1 MSSAPRVT
9 CSAFKQLGTVADYT
23 GLLDVLSQFQTWKQH
38 VMGPI
43 CHDLQSSYQSL
54 TATNRLL
61 LNLSEMVKNT
71 VATQQFDD
79 LVDKVESQLQLLDR
93 HVKSVRGAPEKLTAF
108 KDKIMQRMM
117 KLKNDYTR
125 AMQAVDSVVNP
136 CRAPVKPVR
145 KPVKKPVRPRKKVPR
160 RHPRKLK
167 TKKRHRRKKCKT
179 RKKQHTKKQR

>member
-1 MSSAPRVT
+1 MACHCHGNMFT
-9 CSAFKQLGTVADYT
+9 QLGADYN
-23 GLLDVLSQFQTWKQH
+23 GLLGVLSQFQMWKHH

-54 TATNRLL
+54 IATNRLL
-61 LNLSEMVKNT
+61 LNLGEVVKNT

-79 LVDKVESQLQLLDR
+79 LADRVESQLKLLNR

-108 KDKIMQRMM
+108 KDKTMQRMM

-125 AMQAVDSVVNP
+125 AMQAVDHVVNP
-136 CRAPVKPVR
+136 HRAPVKPVR
-145 KPVKKPVRPRKKVPR
+145 KPVKPRKKVPR

-167 TKKRHRRKKCKT
+167 TKKMHRRKKNKT
-179 RKKQHTKKQR
+179 RKKGHTKKQR

>member
-1 MSSAPRVT
+1 MACHCHGNMFT
-9 CSAFKQLGTVADYT
+9 QLGADYN
-23 GLLDVLSQFQTWKQH
+23 GLLGVLSQFQMWKHH

-54 TATNRLL
+54 IATNRLL
-61 LNLSEMVKNT
+61 LNLGEVVKNT

-79 LVDKVESQLQLLDR
+79 LADRVESQLKLLNR

-108 KDKIMQRMM
+108 KDKTMQRMM

-136 CRAPVKPVR
+136 RRAPVKKPAR
-145 KPVKKPVRPRKKVPR
+145 KPVKPRKRVPR

-167 TKKRHRRKKCKT
+167 TKKMHRRKKNKT
-179 RKKQHTKKQR
+179 RKKGNTKKQR